1 MENYKTHVNGRGLVA
16 FHTFVKSRLSCVRL
30 IERGTPIRG
39 SQASYS
45 PTSMTGTLRT
55 AASISLT
62 ATRLVFRTNTPQTAC
77 LRHSKAMHLYHRYDA
92 KGRSFFTLFCP
103 PRTENRLFLCLIHFL
118 RGL

>member
-1 MENYKTHVNGRGLVA
+1 MENYKTHVNDGGLEA

-39 SQASYS
+39 SQESYS

-77 LRHSKAMHLYHRYDA
+77 LRHSKAMHLYHRYVTCCIINCLG
-92 KGRSFFTLFCP
+92 GRQRAFFFYAVLSIP
-103 PRTENRLFLCLIHFL
+103 H
-118 RGL
+118 